1 MSDVTTAEGEGPT
14 QTVRRM
20 PDDQPD
26 VGPYFPSGM
35 NTVEAALAGAT
46 SGMSEA
52 DIARLKGEEAPAA
65 AEGSEDAE
73 SGEADAGA
81 DEEAFDPG
89 DYTIDQ
95 VLAYVDANPDEV
107 DSVLAAEEAGKARS
121 TLITQLE
128 ARQA

>member
-1 MSDVTTAEGEGPT
+1 MPEDKDLGPH
-14 QTVRRM
+14 
-20 PDDQPD
+20 
-26 VGPYFPSGM
+26 FPSGM

-46 SGMSEA
+46 AGMSEA
-52 DIARLKGEEAPAA
+52 EIAKVKGEAPAVDPLTGSRA
-65 AEGSEDAE
+65 IGPSGTAEGEVPEAPAE
-73 SGEADAGA
+73 GE
-81 DEEAFDPG
+81 EFDPG
-89 DYTIDQ
+89 GYTIDQ